1 MVHRAPSHLFVED
14 MNETAGLEAIF
25 GEDDEDAVMMM
36 MIPLILVILVIPQQ
50 TMRILYHLIV
60 SLMRQK

>member
-1 MVHRAPSHLFVED
+1 MVHRTTSHLFVDD
-14 MNETAGLEAIF
+14 MNETAEFELILEKMMRMMTA
-25 GEDDEDAVMMM
+25 MMM
-36 MIPLILVILVIPQQ
+36 MIPLILVIPQQ